1 MAAAET
7 RDLILDT
14 AETLF
19 ADRGFHG
26 VSIREIADAAG
37 VRQSLVHYHFTD
49 KQTLYGAVYA
59 RRALPIHAERS
70 ARLQAL
76 CAAQREPALR
86 ALVDALLAP
95 SVRASRKR
103 KGGAIYARLI
113 AQLTNDPQPHALRI
127 SRSYND
133 PIARE
138 MVAALRKAA
147 PKTDSATLT
156 WAYLF
161 SIGAMTMA
169 TASTGRAKRL
179 DPACDPKD
187 VEGVLDLLGTFVE
200 GGVRALC
207 ERPRTTRRTARAK
220 GIDAAAART

>member
-1 MAAAET
+1 MAATET

-76 CAAQREPALR
+76 CAEQDTPALR

-103 KGGAIYARLI
+103 KGSIYARMI

-138 MVAALRKAA
+138 MVAALGKAL
-147 PKTDSATLT
+147 PGTDSATLT

-161 SIGAMTMA
+161 TIGAMTMA

-207 ERPRTTRRTARAK
+207 ERQRPTRRTARSK
-220 GIDAAAART
+220 RIDAATART